1 MNVQKKMSTEEYQP
15 NIRIEPDLLIALKL
29 EAIKNGISLSSLIN
43 EKLKQFNI
51 EKKNEILEQKLLS
64 IEKRLNSLSNFKLE
78 IENKA
83 TNTNSIFS
91 DAGAEQYG
99 KAAKDFFDMYRDKM
113 KQTFDQA
120 FDELLKFLA
129 KYEGQPELVRGIL
142 SGKHVLTGLEMTNAY
157 RNGSCGM
164 RSALND
170 WSKTSSEKLDET
182 FLEAVEFEKLN

>member
-1 MNVQKKMSTEEYQP
+1 
-15 NIRIEPDLLIALKL
+15 
-29 EAIKNGISLSSLIN
+29 
-43 EKLKQFNI
+43 
-51 EKKNEILEQKLLS
+51 
-64 IEKRLNSLSNFKLE
+64 
-78 IENKA
+78 
-83 TNTNSIFS
+83 
-91 DAGAEQYG
+91 
-99 KAAKDFFDMYRDKM
+99 MYRDKM

-157 RNGSCGM
+157 RNGSIGM

>member
-1 MNVQKKMSTEEYQP
+1 MYKKMSSEEYHP
-15 NIRIEPDLLIALKL
+15 NIRIEPDLLITLKL

-64 IEKRLNSLSNFKLE
+64 IEKRLNSLSNYKLE

-83 TNTNSIFS
+83 NNTSTIFS
-91 DAGAEQYG
+91 DTGAKKYG
-99 KAAKDFFDMYRDKM
+99 EAAKNLFDMYRDKM

-142 SGKHVLTGLEMTNAY
+142 SGKHVLTGLEMTKAY

-182 FLEAVEFEKLN
+182 FLEAVELEKLN

>member
-1 MNVQKKMSTEEYQP
+1 MSTEEYQP

-43 EKLKQFNI
+43 EKLKQFHI
-51 EKKNEILEQKLLS
+51 ETKNEILEQKLLS

-83 TNTNSIFS
+83 NNTSSIFS
-91 DAGAEQYG
+91 DTGAKKYG
-99 KAAKDFFDMYRDKM
+99 EAAKNFFDMYRDKM
-113 KQTFDQA
+113 KLTFNQA